1 MGDSKGVGNAG
12 NWNNVISYN
21 GIWPTA
27 AGAGIHGN
35 TGTNDYSPITLGY
48 YPLWGLEVLVHPV
61 NPGVDCRSEHHTRPS
76 WATSTRPAAS
86 WVCSMPKPRTSPAPR
101 PLLAASKM
109 KSNERDLGSPG
120 FATAIRLVRHEN
132 SRSAVGGLISPP
144 FN

>member
-1 MGDSKGVGNAG
+1 
-12 NWNNVISYN
+12 VISYN

-61 NPGVDCRSEHHTRPS
+61 NPGAISDQDISEAQLGNQTTPGTFMGVFN
-76 WATSTRPAAS
+76 AQTLINGG
-86 WVCSMPKPRTSPAPR
+86 SPI
-101 PLLAASKM
+101 LGSIENEIELSKT
-109 KSNERDLGSPG
+109 GSPG
-120 FATAIRLVRHEN
+120 ATAIRLSDMLN
-132 SRSAVGGLISPP
+132 SRSAVGGVISPP